1 MAADTNN
8 AASSHTISGGSA
20 AITGA
25 GYSAQAADI
34 AGTDERPG
42 ADGGRGTP
50 THDAQTTTDVS
61 EEDAAS
67 LRALVKSLRA
77 EAAAGRKAKQELDDF
92 KRAQEDAKLSET
104 EKLQKQFA
112 EAQQQIEALRL
123 EKQEIALRSEVRGAA
138 ASLGIKP
145 ELALRILDQSLV
157 KYDDNG
163 LPTNISE
170 LLSSAIED
178 FGLTPATAPAAS
190 AASSPVKPAVTSGGA
205 TSPARSTSGANGH
218 NSLAAGEWT
227 DARIASLSR
236 DEYLANRASIN
247 AWRQKR
253 GRGEGYR
260 W

>member
-1 MAADTNN
+1 MPADTNN
-8 AASSHTISGGSA
+8 AAPSHTISGGSA

-61 EEDAAS
+61 EEDVATLKAA
-67 LRALVKSLRA
+67 LKAARA
-77 EAAAGRKAKQELDDF
+77 EAAATRKKAAEYDALLK
-92 KRAQEDAKLSET
+92 AQEDAKLSET
-104 EKLQKQFA
+104 EKLQQQLA
-112 EAQQQIEALRL
+112 DAQSRAMR
-123 EKQEIALRSEVRGAA
+123 AEVRVAA
-138 ASLGIKP
+138 QALGLKP
-145 ELALRILDQSLV
+145 ELALKLIDQAAITFD
-157 KYDDNG
+157 KAGD
-163 LPTNISE
+163 PTNISE
-170 LLSSAIED
+170 LLTAAIED
-178 FGLTPATAPAAS
+178 FGLTPSQPPAAS
-190 AASSPVKPAVTSGGA
+190 ASSPVKPAVTSGGA